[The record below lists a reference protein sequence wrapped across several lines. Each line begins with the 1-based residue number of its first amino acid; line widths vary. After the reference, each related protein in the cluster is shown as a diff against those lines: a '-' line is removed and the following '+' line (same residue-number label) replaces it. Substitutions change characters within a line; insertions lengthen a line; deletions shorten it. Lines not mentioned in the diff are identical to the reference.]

1 MVKNKK
7 WHIKKIAALAGAVV
21 LAVSSAAL
29 YAAPQVKAANGP
41 CDTGDWA
48 YAYINVRIGEDSTLI
63 FSSKGTNS
71 IAGMSYDRESN
82 TLTLNDFKNKAAVIV
97 TNMMGDDF
105 KINLIGDNEIGSIG
119 SYGDAWGGSINIC
132 GNGSLII
139 NADKAAVAEAITAE
153 AVKDAGFDSLDAVK
167 EDGTAF
173 VFMGQLQTPVML
185 QYILVQR
192 Q

>member
-7 WHIKKIAALAGAVV
+7 CHSKKMAALVTAVV
-21 LAVSSAAL
+21 LAVSAAVSF
-29 YAAPQVKAANGP
+29 AVPQVKAANGP

-48 YAYINVRIGEDSTLI
+48 YAYINVKIGEDSTLI

-105 KINLIGDNEIGSIG
+105 KINLIGDNEIRSIG

-132 GNGSLII
+132 GNGSLVI
-139 NADKAAVAEAITAE
+139 NAAKADDYSVGLLAE
-153 AVKDAGFDSLDAVK
+153 
-167 EDGTAF
+167 
-173 VFMGQLQTPVML
+173 
-185 QYILVQR
+185 
-192 Q
+192 